1 MSLFSKEPKK
11 VVKGQ
16 AEARKLSGDN
26 GKKLRKQKAHF
37 KGPTIENVETVVE
50 VKTVGDI
57 PPALEAKRLIGEND
71 IVGAAKVAFQAAKKD
86 YTRYFGARMSDSDGN
101 RHFFIDELKSM
112 KINVQENGYV
122 DSFTILEAFDDVVA
136 TEEDSKNRAQAL
148 RKLLTFYLNFYEPAR
163 FAEEVSFDGD
173 DLINRFSEIYNY
185 MDIMKLYFSE
195 SGTRV

>member
-16 AEARKLSGDN
+16 TDARKVSGDN
-26 GKKLRKQKAHF
+26 GKKPRKQKSRF

-57 PPALEAKRLIGEND
+57 PPVLEAKKLIGEND
-71 IVGAAKVAFQAAKKD
+71 IVGAAKVTFQAAKKD
-86 YTRYFGARMSDSDGN
+86 YSRFFGARMSDSEGN
-101 RHFFIDELKSM
+101 RHFFMNELSSM
-112 KINVQENGYV
+112 KINVPENGYV
-122 DSFTILEAFDDVVA
+122 DSFTILEAFDDIVT
-136 TEEDSKNRAQAL
+136 TEDDSKNRAQAL

-185 MDIMKLYFSE
+185 MDIMKLYFSD
-195 SGTRV
+195 SDVKV